1 MGIFKYLQI
10 NDNFWQ
16 ARRSS
21 KTKTQTRNLDM
32 VFATHITKNGLVVR
46 IYQEGLLC
54 KRSTQMEKVDKDS
67 KQCFKEEETRFS
79 NKLEQRGSASFTVR
93 EMQKHNE
100 INHFV
105 SIRLA
110 KIDHTKCSQPY
121 GKRMD
126 HSTS

>member
-21 KTKTQTRNLDM
+21 KTKTQTRNLDT
-32 VFATHITKNGLVVR
+32 VFATHITKNGLVIR
-46 IYQEGLLC
+46 IYQEGLLG

-67 KQCFKEEETRFS
+67 KQWFKEEETRFS
-79 NKLEQRGSASFTVR
+79 NKLEQRR

-100 INHFV
+100 IYHFV